1 MAEAAPMR
9 VYYDGECP
17 FCTSYVKL
25 AQLRRAVGGVEL
37 IDARTCPE
45 TVQRFAELG
54 YDIDD
59 GMVVELDG
67 RIYHGW
73 EAVWAMNALAATA
86 PVLRRFTSR
95 RFLNAIYPF
104 LRGCRNLALR
114 VLGKRPIRG

>member
-1 MAEAAPMR
+1 MH

-17 FCTSYVKL
+17 FCSSYVKL
-25 AQLRRAVGGVEL
+25 ARLRRAVGGVEL
-37 IDARTCPE
+37 IDARTRPE
-45 TVQRFAELG
+45 AVQRFAELG

-67 RIYHGW
+67 RIYYGW

-86 PVLRRFTSR
+86 PVLRHFTSR
-95 RFLNAIYPF
+95 RLLNAIYPF
-104 LRGCRNLALR
+104 LRGCRNLVLR